1 MLKIAVPFDPTSR
14 VATVPVPT
22 SGAVCVA
29 DVISLGTGSPGVTR
43 Q

>member
-1 MLKIAVPFDPTSR
+1 MLKFAVPFAPTSG
-14 VATVPVPT
+14 VATVTVPT
-22 SGAVCVA
+22 GDAVRVA